1 MTLKIL
7 AVEGK
12 CITTSDYNN
21 FTRKILDTRIKQ
33 NELVN
38 KFDITNLVKDSDLNA
53 KLGTL
58 ATKAESKAEKIK

>member
-12 CITTSDYNN
+12 CITTFDYNN
-21 FTRKILDTRIKQ
+21 FTRKILDARIKQ

>member
-12 CITTSDYNN
+12 WITTSDYNN

>member
-7 AVEGK
+7 TVEGK

-21 FTRKILDTRIKQ
+21 FTRKILDAKIKQ